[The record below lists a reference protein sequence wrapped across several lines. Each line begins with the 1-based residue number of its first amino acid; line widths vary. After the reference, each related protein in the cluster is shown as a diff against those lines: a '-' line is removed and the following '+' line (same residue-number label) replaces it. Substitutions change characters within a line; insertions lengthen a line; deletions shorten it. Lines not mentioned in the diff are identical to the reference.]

1 MTTIYVPKTL
11 NSEFTRFRSNKG
23 NISLDYRSGISG
35 TKNVLN
41 TPYDPL
47 NTNPIIADIAPL
59 SITGPHI
66 SGDDNNFRTLTMD
79 YLITNDKD
87 IQSTFYVFLAR
98 NGLKEVRRVQTISQN
113 TYFESVFKLT
123 DNAFIPI
130 GSTNL
135 QPLNLQVTN
144 TKKLGY
150 VDKIYCKTLEL
161 ISTPE
166 VTNITL
172 NDFRDEITI
181 RTPKPSGTFI
191 TGEIIEDV
199 NIPDYLKN
207 ITAFT
212 YIEEGSLSTLGKLSI
227 ISKVKPDNTTTNSAV
242 LNSTYTNYGSYV
254 LNNGGVLDNIF
265 GYSFILK
272 PNESVLCSQII
283 RDDLNTNTSNV
294 LLASHSIGVST
305 STQPD
310 GASYFSCIK
319 VTFPSTVPTIT
330 LVTETEEGQTSEN
343 IVAKFFTSINNNQY
357 TSVAGYTETTKD
369 DFITALKAILE
380 PLDFYFFPRKNGYW
394 FIYNYGNNNVL
405 LRFAY
410 SSWILETEEDITRT
424 QSSHNTNT
432 TIMLDTVD
440 YVNTSMGVVED
451 LYLNKAPS
459 STEEIYKIREELTKY
474 QLNFSANPNKNTIDC
489 MYNYITLSAHGLDFA
504 TQTCAFTYKID
515 NGTNKTVTLDYT
527 AETVNTDE
535 DYFTLIQQTLQ
546 QEFNSHFTVE
556 VDFPTKTITLKNKL
570 SNPFKFY
577 FSSIEPSINLISTYN
592 GLYTILP
599 GDVYFFIVSKG
610 G

>member
-11 NSEFTRFRSNKG
+11 NSEFTRFKDNQG
-23 NISLDYRSGISG
+23 NISIDYRSSTSG
-35 TKNVLN
+35 TKNILN

-47 NTNPIIADIAPL
+47 NTNYIEANIAPL
-59 SITGPHI
+59 NVSGTHV
-66 SGDDNNFRTLTMD
+66 SGDNNNFRTLTID
-79 YLITNDKD
+79 YLISNDKGV
-87 IQSTFYVFLAR
+87 QSTFYVFLLR
-98 NGLKEVRRVQTISQN
+98 NGIKKVERIQTISQD
-113 TYFESVFKLT
+113 TYFESTFKIS
-123 DNAFIPI
+123 NNGFIPI

-135 QPLNLQVTN
+135 QPLNLQVTD

-150 VDKIYCKTLEL
+150 VDKLYCKTLEL
-161 ISTPE
+161 LPTPE
-166 VTNITL
+166 VTDITINAL
-172 NDFRDEITI
+172 RDEITI
-181 RTPKPSGTFI
+181 RTPKPPGNFLP
-191 TGEIIEDV
+191 GEIINSV
-199 NIPDYLKN
+199 NIPSYLKN
-207 ITAFT
+207 ISAFT
-212 YIEEGSLSTLGKLSI
+212 YVEEGSLSTQGKLSI
-227 ISKVKPDNTTTNSAV
+227 ISKISSNNTTYNLPV

-272 PNESVLCSQII
+272 PDESVLCSQII
-283 RDDLNTNTSNV
+283 RDDLNTNTSNT

-310 GASYFSCIK
+310 GASYFSCIR
-319 VTFPSTVPTIT
+319 VTFPSTVPTVR
-330 LVTETEEGQTSEN
+330 LVTGTAEEP
-343 IVAKFFTSINNNQY
+343 IVEDITVKFFTSINNNQY
-357 TSVAGYTETTKD
+357 TSVAGYTENTKD

-394 FIYNYGNNNVL
+394 FIYNYSNNKVS

-410 SSWILETEEDITRT
+410 RSWKLETEEDISTT
-424 QSSHNTNT
+424 QSIHNINT
-432 TIMLDTVD
+432 TVMANTVD
-440 YVNTSMGVVED
+440 YFNTSIGIVDE
-451 LYLNKAPS
+451 LYLDKSPS
-459 STEEIYKIREELTKY
+459 STEEIYKIRDELTTY
-474 QLNFSANPNKNTIDC
+474 GLDFSANPNRSTIDC
-489 MYNYITLSAHGLDFA
+489 MYNYITLTAEGIDFA
-504 TQTCAFTYKID
+504 TQTCSFKYKID
-515 NGTNKTVTLDYT
+515 DGTDKTVTLNYT
-527 AETVNTDE
+527 ASTVTTAA

-577 FSSIEPSINLISTYN
+577 FSSVEPSINLISTYN

>member
-191 TGEIIEDV
+191 TGEIIKDV